1 MRNDPWTKLQI
12 FAGEGAPAGEGGA
25 EASGE
30 SAADAGQQRLLE
42 LGVPRDKLPKGK
54 VKTVGRPA
62 PAQGTTGDKPPAAGT
77 SSGASAT
84 FPVRGEGKGAP
95 AAEKGAGAGAKN
107 AAETTE
113 ALKPAEK
120 SGQQP
125 GDSAGD
131 KPAAL
136 DWEAIVKHPDFN
148 NRMQYM
154 MRQRLG
160 EEARAKETLAALTP
174 VLQQIAKEKGI
185 KDLDLSDPSKLDP
198 QNLALR
204 LSHDRDYVRQVAAE
218 LGVDEDTAAE
228 VVQNK
233 DALAYYQ
240 KRERD
245 RQLRDAFNQH
255 LSGLRTE
262 AEALKAEIP
271 ELDLDKEMMN
281 PVFRRLVGPETKLGV
296 KRAYWALHAD
306 ELMQR
311 KTTEAAKQSRE
322 RLAAAVQAN
331 QQRPRENGTG
341 GQAAQAPV
349 PGFDYR
355 SMSPAEREAFKKRIY
370 EAAYR
375 GEKIYPGRE

>member
-62 PAQGTTGDKPPAAGT
+62 PAQGTPGSFPPPAKQEAPIRQG
-77 SSGASAT
+77 GQN
-84 FPVRGEGKGAP
+84 AP
-95 AAEKGAGAGAKN
+95 AAEKGAGAGEKN

-113 ALKPAEK
+113 ALKPEEK

-125 GDSAGD
+125 GDSAGE

-160 EEARAKETLAALTP
+160 EEARAKETLDALTP
-174 VLQQIAKEKGI
+174 VLQQIAKDKGI
-185 KDLDLSDPSKLDP
+185 QDLDLSDPSKLDP

-311 KTTEAAKQSRE
+311 KTTEAAQQSRE